1 MKPPIIIDAG
11 PLVALINARD
21 TYHTWTVEQ
30 LKQASG
36 PLLTCEAAL
45 SEAVFL
51 LRKIPGGASQI
62 GGMLRSGGLKSV
74 FCLNDE
80 IVPVCD
86 ILRKYA
92 DVPMS
97 LADACLVRMSEL
109 FPKHRV
115 LSLDSDFHVYRRNRQ
130 QVIPLLTPMLPHK

>member
-1 MKPPIIIDAG
+1 MMPSVIIDAG

-21 TYHTWTVEQ
+21 TYHAWTVEQ
-30 LKQASG
+30 LKQAAG

-51 LRKIPGGASQI
+51 LRTMPGGVSQI
-62 GGMLRSGGLKSV
+62 EGMLRTGGLKSF
-74 FCLNDE
+74 FCLSAE
-80 IVPVCD
+80 IVPVCNL
-86 ILRKYA
+86 LRKYA

-109 FPKHRV
+109 YPKHRV
-115 LSLDSDFHVYRRNRQ
+115 LTLDRDFHVYRRNRK
-130 QVIPLLTPMLPHK
+130 QVIPLLMPR

>member
-1 MKPPIIIDAG
+1 MNLPVIIDAG

-21 TYHTWTVEQ
+21 TYHAWTVEQ
-30 LKQASG
+30 LKQATG

-51 LRKIPGGASQI
+51 LRTMPVGVAQI
-62 GGMLRSGGLKSV
+62 EGMLRTGGLKSV

-86 ILRKYA
+86 LLRKYA

-109 FPKHRV
+109 YSKHRV
-115 LSLDSDFHVYRRNRQ
+115 LTLDSDFHVYRRNRQ
-130 QVIPLLTPMLPHK
+130 QVIPLLMPR

>member
-1 MKPPIIIDAG
+1 MNLPVIIDAG

-21 TYHTWTVEQ
+21 TYHVWTVEQ
-30 LKQASG
+30 LKQAAG

-51 LRKIPGGASQI
+51 LRTIPGGVAQI
-62 GGMLRSGGLKSV
+62 EGMLRIGGLKSV

-86 ILRKYA
+86 LLRKYA

-109 FPKHRV
+109 NPKHRV
-115 LSLDSDFHVYRRNRQ
+115 LTLDSDFHVYRRNRQ
-130 QVIPLLTPMLPHK
+130 QVIPLLTPE

>member
-1 MKPPIIIDAG
+1 MRPPVIIDAG

-21 TYHTWTVEQ
+21 SYHAWTVEQ

-51 LRKIPGGASQI
+51 LRTMHRGASQI
-62 GGMLRSGGLKSV
+62 GGMLRAGGLKSV

-80 IVPVCD
+80 IVPVCNL
-86 ILRKYA
+86 LRKYA

-109 FPKHRV
+109 YPKHRV
-115 LSLDSDFHVYRRNRQ
+115 LTLDSDFHVYRRNRQ
-130 QVIPLLTPMLPHK
+130 HVIPLLTPG

>member
-1 MKPPIIIDAG
+1 MKPPVIIDAG

-86 ILRKYA
+86 LLRKYA

-115 LSLDSDFHVYRRNRQ
+115 MSLDSDFHVYRRNRQ
-130 QVIPLLTPMLPHK
+130 QAVPLLTPL

>member
-1 MKPPIIIDAG
+1 MKLPVIIDAG

-21 TYHTWTVEQ
+21 TYHAWTVEQ

-51 LRKIPGGASQI
+51 LRTIPGGFSQI
-62 GGMLRSGGLKSV
+62 VGMLRSGGLKCN
-74 FCLNDE
+74 FCLSDE

-86 ILRKYA
+86 LLRKYA

-115 LSLDSDFHVYRRNRQ
+115 MSLDSDFHVYRRNRQ
-130 QVIPLLTPMLPHK
+130 QAVPLLTPL

>member
-1 MKPPIIIDAG
+1 MKPPVIIDAG

-21 TYHTWTVEQ
+21 TYHAWTVEQ

-51 LRKIPGGASQI
+51 LRTIPGGVSQI
-62 GGMLRSGGLKSV
+62 GGMLRAGGLKSV
-74 FCLNDE
+74 FCLNGE
-80 IVPVCD
+80 IEPVCD
-86 ILRKYA
+86 LLRKYA

-109 FPKHRV
+109 YPKHRV
-115 LSLDSDFHVYRRNRQ
+115 LTLDSDFHVYRRNRQ
-130 QVIPLLTPMLPHK
+130 QVIPLLTPE

>member
-21 TYHTWTVEQ
+21 TYHAWTVEQ

-45 SEAVFL
+45 SEAIFL
-51 LRKIPGGASQI
+51 LRTTSGGVSQI
-62 GGMLRSGGLKSV
+62 GGMLRSGGLKCAFS
-74 FCLNDE
+74 LNDE
-80 IVPVCD
+80 LVPVCD
-86 ILRKYA
+86 LLRKYA
-92 DVPMS
+92 GVPMS

-115 LSLDSDFHVYRRNRQ
+115 MSIDSDFRIYRRNRQ
-130 QVIPLLTPMLPHK
+130 QVIPLLVPE

>member
-1 MKPPIIIDAG
+1 MKLPVIIDAG

-21 TYHTWTVEQ
+21 TYHAWTVEQ

-51 LRKIPGGASQI
+51 LRTLHGGVAQI
-62 GGMLRSGGLKSV
+62 EGMLRTGGLKSV
-74 FCLNDE
+74 FCLSDE

-86 ILRKYA
+86 LLRKYA

-97 LADACLVRMSEL
+97 LADACLVRMSEHY
-109 FPKHRV
+109 PKHRV
-115 LSLDSDFHVYRRNRQ
+115 LTLDSDFHVYRRNRQ
-130 QVIPLLTPMLPHK
+130 HVIPLLTPG

>member
-1 MKPPIIIDAG
+1 MKPPVIIDVG

-21 TYHTWTVEQ
+21 TYHAWTVEQ

-51 LRKIPGGASQI
+51 LRTIPGGVSQI
-62 GGMLRSGGLKSV
+62 GGMLRSGGV
-74 FCLNDE
+74 TCALNLSDE

-86 ILRKYA
+86 LLRKYA

-115 LSLDSDFHVYRRNRQ
+115 MSLDSDFQVYRRNRL
-130 QVIPLLTPMLPHK
+130 QVIPLLSPA

>member
-1 MKPPIIIDAG
+1 MKPQVIIDVG

-21 TYHTWTVEQ
+21 TYHAWTVEQ

-51 LRKIPGGASQI
+51 LRTIPGGVSQI
-62 GGMLRSGGLKSV
+62 GGMLRSGGV
-74 FCLNDE
+74 TCALNLSDE

-86 ILRKYA
+86 LLRKYA

-115 LSLDSDFHVYRRNRQ
+115 MSLDSDFQVYRRNRL
-130 QVIPLLTPMLPHK
+130 QVIPLLSPA

>member
-1 MKPPIIIDAG
+1 MNLPVIIDAG

-21 TYHTWTVEQ
+21 TYHAWTVEQ
-30 LKQASG
+30 LKQAAG
-36 PLLTCEAAL
+36 PMLTCEAAL

-51 LRKIPGGASQI
+51 LRTIPGGVAQI
-62 GGMLRSGGLKSV
+62 EGMLRSGGLKSV
-74 FCLNDE
+74 FCLNNE

-86 ILRKYA
+86 LLRKYA

-109 FPKHRV
+109 YPKHRV
-115 LSLDSDFHVYRRNRQ
+115 LTLDSDFNVYRRNRQ
-130 QVIPLLTPMLPHK
+130 HVIPLLMPG

>member
-1 MKPPIIIDAG
+1 MNLPVIIDAG
-11 PLVALINARD
+11 PIVALINARD
-21 TYHTWTVEQ
+21 TYHAWTVEQ

-51 LRKIPGGASQI
+51 LRSMSSGVSQI
-62 GGMLRSGGLKSV
+62 EGLLRTGGLKSV

-86 ILRKYA
+86 LLRKYA
-92 DVPMS
+92 DIPMS
-97 LADACLVRMSEL
+97 LADACLVRLSEL
-109 FPKHRV
+109 YPKHRV
-115 LSLDSDFHVYRRNRQ
+115 LTLDSDFHVYRRNRQ
-130 QVIPLLTPMLPHK
+130 HVIPLLTPV

>member
-1 MKPPIIIDAG
+1 MKPPVIIDAG

-21 TYHTWTVEQ
+21 TYHAWTVEQ

-51 LRKIPGGASQI
+51 LRTTTGGVAQI
-62 GGMLRSGGLKSV
+62 TGMLKAGGLKSV
-74 FCLNDE
+74 FCLKEE
-80 IVPVCD
+80 IAPVCD
-86 ILRKYA
+86 LLRKYA

-109 FPKHRV
+109 YPKHRI
-115 LSLDSDFHVYRRNRQ
+115 LTLDSDFHVYRRNRQ
-130 QVIPLLTPMLPHK
+130 QTIPLLTPK

>member
-1 MKPPIIIDAG
+1 MKPPVIIDAG

-21 TYHTWTVEQ
+21 AYHAWTVEQ

-51 LRKIPGGASQI
+51 LRTMPGGVSQI
-62 GGMLRSGGLKSV
+62 GGMLRTGGLKSV

-86 ILRKYA
+86 LLRKYA

-109 FPKHRV
+109 NPKHRV
-115 LSLDSDFHVYRRNRQ
+115 LTLDSDFHVYRRNRQ
-130 QVIPLLTPMLPHK
+130 QVIPLLTPE